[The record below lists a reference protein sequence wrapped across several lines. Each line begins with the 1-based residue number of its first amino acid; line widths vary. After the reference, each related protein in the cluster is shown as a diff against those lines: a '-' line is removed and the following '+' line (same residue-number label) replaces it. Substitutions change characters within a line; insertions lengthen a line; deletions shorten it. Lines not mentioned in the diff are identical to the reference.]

1 MNKKPSRKRSLVKRL
16 PLLPPRFFVSEGI
29 KASSVM
35 DVMKGAGLTVGG
47 FYNHFDS
54 KEELFV
60 EALRNAASATWDPLL
75 KSAKGDS
82 PRARTVSVIRQYLSR
97 KHRDNKETGCLL
109 PSAAPEVAREGE
121 PYRSA
126 LENELSD
133 FVSGLAN
140 MLDAGVESREK
151 ALGLI
156 ALMYGALSLSRAVAG
171 TRLSDEFLQAGKK
184 LGEQALA
191 EEEGEGSRREEG
203 APIQAARH
211 PDERDCRSRSL
222 GWALGRR
229 QSG

>member
-1 MNKKPSRKRSLVKRL
+1 MNQKTKQKQKSRDAIAASAAT
-16 PLLPPRFFVSEGI
+16 LLRERGI

-60 EALRNAASATWDPLL
+60 ETLRNATSTSWDQLL

-82 PRARTVSVIRQYLSR
+82 PRSRALSVITAYLSR

-126 LENELSD
+126 LEKELSG
-133 FVSGLAN
+133 VVGSLAN
-140 MLDAGVESREK
+140 MLDAGAESREK
-151 ALGLI
+151 SLWLI
-156 ALMYGALSLSRAVAG
+156 ALMYGALSLSRAVAD
-171 TRLSDEFLQAGKK
+171 TRLSDEFLRAAKK
-184 LGEQALA
+184 LGERALA
-191 EEEGEGSRREEG
+191 DEE
-203 APIQAARH
+203 A
-211 PDERDCRSRSL
+211 
-222 GWALGRR
+222 
-229 QSG
+229 

>member
-1 MNKKPSRKRSLVKRL
+1 MNQRTKQKAISREAITASAVA
-16 PLLPPRFFVSEGI
+16 LLRERGI

-60 EALRNAASATWDPLL
+60 EALRKAASATWDPFLRP
-75 KSAKGDS
+75 AKGDS
-82 PRARTVSVIRQYLSR
+82 PRARALSVVRRYLSR

-109 PSAAPEVAREGE
+109 PCAAPEVAREGG
-121 PYRSA
+121 PYRGA
-126 LENELSD
+126 LEKELSEII
-133 FVSGLAN
+133 SPLAN
-140 MLDAGVESREK
+140 MLGAGAEGRKK

-184 LGEQALA
+184 LCEQALA
-191 EEEGEGSRREEG
+191 EEPR
-203 APIQAARH
+203 
-211 PDERDCRSRSL
+211 
-222 GWALGRR
+222 
-229 QSG
+229 